1 MSGVHIH
8 KRITF
13 FWSTFC
19 NISLLE
25 YSRNGIQQ
33 QYLIKEHEHSNG
45 SMEPIV
51 HIFAVNKGA
60 QSLEH
65 PM

>member
-1 MSGVHIH
+1 MSGVHIR

-13 FWSTFC
+13 FGQLFFRV
-19 NISLLE
+19 LE
-25 YSRNGIQQ
+25 EWDSAAVPYKRTQAQQ
-33 QYLIKEHEHSNG
+33 RLHTVEL
-45 SMEPIV
+45 IV

-65 PM
+65 PR